1 MFCLSAE
8 PPFARSAGNEGKVSF
23 RPGEWKGLSSQN
35 SSVFRQRGTFLRE
48 RGIEDGIGRSAGLA
62 RRVARGEAE
71 GRRRGGGGGEGAE
84 GGKRGA
90 DAEEA
95 VTLKGWMHMPKNVN
109 ILRIDDA

>member
-1 MFCLSAE
+1 M
-8 PPFARSAGNEGKVSF
+8 P
-23 RPGEWKGLSSQN
+23 
-35 SSVFRQRGTFLRE
+35 E
-48 RGIEDGIGRSAGLA
+48 RGFGDGIGRAGDLA

-95 VTLKGWMHMPKNVN
+95 VTLKGWMHMLKNVN
-109 ILRIDDA
+109 ISRIDDA

>member
-1 MFCLSAE
+1 MEGVVKPKFVSISSAGHF
-8 PPFARSAGNEGKVSF
+8 FARAGG
-23 RPGEWKGLSSQN
+23 
-35 SSVFRQRGTFLRE
+35 
-48 RGIEDGIGRSAGLA
+48 EDGIGRSAVLA

-109 ILRIDDA
+109 ISRIDDA